1 MVWGGHSCPP
11 PLTLTLAPHRPPA
24 FNQVAIK
31 SLSQNQLQQRRTGVS
46 AHTRRRLRQ
55 VEQEDLGLA
64 RPLHYEL
71 LLRADRGAVA
81 LVKAL
86 AVQFDC
92 SLCHLQPGV
101 TAFAQ
106 FVVRFLPGSEQGDL

>member
-1 MVWGGHSCPP
+1 MWHEHSCPP
-11 PLTLTLAPHRPPA
+11 PLSLTLPLTLALYQPPT

-31 SLSQNQLQQRRTGVS
+31 FFSQNQLQQRRTGVS

-55 VEQEDLGLA
+55 VEQQDLGLA
-64 RPLHYEL
+64 RPRHYERL
-71 LLRADRGAVA
+71 LLADRGTVA

-101 TAFAQ
+101 TALAQ
-106 FVVRFLPGSEQGDL
+106 FVLRFLPGA